1 MKSFSQFIDLI
12 KEDAPPPP
20 PPPAGGAAPPP
31 PAGGGAPPM
40 GGGAP
45 PMGGGA
51 PPMGGGAPPM
61 GGGMPGGAPPG
72 KSVAK
77 KIKTSDVWSSLRN
90 MFKAQDGET
99 TDKKEQPNQSKEQ
112 PKEIEQPK

>member
-20 PPPAGGAAPPP
+20 PPPAGGASPPP
-31 PAGGGAPPM
+31 PAGGGMPPM
-40 GGGAP
+40 GGG
-45 PMGGGA
+45 M

-61 GGGMPGGAPPG
+61 GGGMPGGAPTG

-77 KIKTSDVWSSLRN
+77 KIKTSDIWSSLRD

-99 TDKKEQPNQSKEQ
+99 TDKKEQPDQSKEQPEQ

>member
-31 PAGGGAPPM
+31 PAGGGM
-40 GGGAP
+40 
-45 PMGGGA
+45 

-112 PKEIEQPK
+112 PDQSKEQPKEIEQPK

>member
-31 PAGGGAPPM
+31 
-40 GGGAP
+40 
-45 PMGGGA
+45 
-51 PPMGGGAPPM
+51 MGGGAPPM
-61 GGGMPGGAPPG
+61 GGGMPGGAPTG

-77 KIKTSDVWSSLRN
+77 KIKTSDIWSSLRN

-99 TDKKEQPNQSKEQ
+99 TDKKEQPNQPKDQPDQSKEQ